1 MWDMPDLLVSLGK
14 LALAAAVGGAIGFE
28 REAHG
33 QAAGLRTNILIC
45 VGACLMMQ
53 LSLNMEALFHHLP
66 GDSVV
71 RLDPGRIASYAIAS
85 MGFLGAGAIITGKGT
100 VKGLTTAA
108 GLWLVTGIGLAIGA
122 NFFAPAL
129 FAALISLICLY
140 GMRQV
145 KAWFNRDTYT
155 ILSLKF
161 QGLNDHL
168 EQIRQLLGQHGF
180 SISFTAFKRE
190 ISADVTSYRMHLSSK
205 DNIPWANLV
214 DEIARTPDLLE
225 FEWQEGQV
233 IYTRWRRCRAL
244 KNSPPP
250 LPASALPPPSQWK
263 WSWPQA

>member
-1 MWDMPDLLVSLGK
+1 MWDLTSLMASLGK
-14 LALAAAVGGAIGFE
+14 LALAAVVGGAIGFE

-53 LSLNMEALFHHLP
+53 LSLNMEALFRHLP
-66 GDSVV
+66 GDTSVV

-85 MGFLGAGAIITGKGT
+85 MGFLGAGAIITGRGM

-122 NFFAPAL
+122 SFFAPAL

-145 KAWFNRDTYT
+145 KVWFHRDTYT
-155 ILSLKF
+155 ILSLKY

-168 EQIRQLLGQHGF
+168 ELIKQILRGHGF
-180 SISFTAFKRE
+180 NISFTAFKRE
-190 ISADVTSYRMHLSSK
+190 MPTKVSSYRLHLSSK
-205 DNIPWANLV
+205 DNIPWDDLV
-214 DEIARTPDLLE
+214 GEIAKTPDLLE

-233 IYTRWRRCRAL
+233 V
-244 KNSPPP
+244 
-250 LPASALPPPSQWK
+250 
-263 WSWPQA
+263 

>member
-1 MWDMPDLLVSLGK
+1 MWDMPDLLASLGK
-14 LALAAAVGGAIGFE
+14 LTLAAVVGGAIGFE

-53 LSLNMEALFHHLP
+53 LSLNMEVLFRHLP
-66 GDSVV
+66 GATSVV

-85 MGFLGAGAIITGKGT
+85 MGFLGAGAIITGRGM

-122 NFFAPAL
+122 SFFAPAL

-145 KAWFNRDTYT
+145 KVWFHRDTYT
-155 ILSLKF
+155 ILSLKY

-168 EQIRQLLGQHGF
+168 ELIKQILRGHGF
-180 SISFTAFKRE
+180 NISFTAFKRDMPTKV
-190 ISADVTSYRMHLSSK
+190 SSYRLHLSSK
-205 DNIPWANLV
+205 DNIPWDHLV
-214 DEIARTPDLLE
+214 EEIAKTPDLLE

-233 IYTRWRRCRAL
+233 V
-244 KNSPPP
+244 
-250 LPASALPPPSQWK
+250 
-263 WSWPQA
+263 